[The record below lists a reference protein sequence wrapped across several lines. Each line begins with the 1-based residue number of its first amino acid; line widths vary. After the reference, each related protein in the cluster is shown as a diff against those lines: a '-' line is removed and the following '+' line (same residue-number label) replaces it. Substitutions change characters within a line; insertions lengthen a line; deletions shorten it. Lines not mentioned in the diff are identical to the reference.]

1 MALEAP
7 QPKTGKLKMAGKLI
21 IAGKTE
27 MAGKL
32 IMAGKT
38 ILNVKNARISFNL
51 KLNCLT
57 I

>member
-7 QPKTGKLKMAGKLI
+7 LPKTEKLKMAGKLI

-27 MAGKL
+27 MAGK
-32 IMAGKT
+32 T
-38 ILNVKNARISFNL
+38 VLNVKNARISFNL